1 MDSFCGDYIAREIYL
16 DGVSD
21 AEIRWDYPGY
31 CCVFSQPEHIR
42 AGSDNL

>member
-21 AEIRWDYPGY
+21 AEIRWDYPG
-31 CCVFSQPEHIR
+31 CVGVFGCFFV
-42 AGSDNL
+42 AGDCG